1 MGAAPLAVCMYA
13 CCTVLF
19 PNAPT
24 TPCLSSK
31 PFASSRYKETHV
43 RCILGRSGL
52 CMPLLHARDCSV
64 AVRHQRKPTHML
76 RLRVATATA
85 GQETSKQDMG
95 QKEETPTKVFALNL
109 PAPSLNLP
117 APAQPYLNCN
127 CCHSPTLSAPTAAT
141 PNHRHPT
148 QVGVLFTHNP
158 TTMQLHDL
166 NAPPTP
172 CVRGSHTPR
181 SNCHTHQRVS
191 AAPSRPNPP
200 TAPPTPAPGSTR
212 DSWCRS
218 APTEHA
224 VILFCS
230 RQDR

>member
-1 MGAAPLAVCMYA
+1 MHPGQVRAV
-13 CCTVLF
+13 
-19 PNAPT
+19 
-24 TPCLSSK
+24 
-31 PFASSRYKETHV
+31 H
-43 RCILGRSGL
+43 
-52 CMPLLHARDCSV
+52 
-64 AVRHQRKPTHML
+64 
-76 RLRVATATA
+76 
-85 GQETSKQDMG
+85 
-95 QKEETPTKVFALNL
+95 
-109 PAPSLNLP
+109 
-117 APAQPYLNCN
+117 
-127 CCHSPTLSAPTAAT
+127 AT
-141 PNHRHPT
+141 PACSRLQRDSQAPKKTYPHVASAGGNSNSGSRNKQTRHGT
-148 QVGVLFTHNP
+148 EGGNTHEGVCPQPASPFPQPASPCPALPQLQLLPQPNPVCTNGSNTESSTSDPGWCASHTHNP